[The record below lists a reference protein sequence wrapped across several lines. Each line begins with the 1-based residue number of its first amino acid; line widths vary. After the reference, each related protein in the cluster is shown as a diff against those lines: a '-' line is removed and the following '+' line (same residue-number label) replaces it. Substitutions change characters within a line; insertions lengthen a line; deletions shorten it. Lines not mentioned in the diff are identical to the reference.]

1 MEEES
6 FSSED
11 IETDIASNFN
21 GIPTL
26 FNLKQVLFDENNCFE
41 YLVRK
46 KVLNI
51 NQRCSKRNCRANL
64 KLN

>member
-26 FNLKQVLFDENNCFE
+26 L
-41 YLVRK
+41 YS
-46 KVLNI
+46 I
-51 NQRCSKRNCRANL
+51 
-64 KLN
+64 